1 MSLLA
6 VIPEPGGPRQA
17 CKRWSRYSCSPA
29 IAILLAAMLNILGMR
44 TSSWVS
50 PELAAHI
57 DDNAHIDYHSQGGV
71 ALAGSWSIDDDN
83 DNDGS
88 DDDDA
93 MPRSELPFSLP
104 PLSAVAHCTAALAS
118 RYQSLVFEPSTPPPR
133 A

>member
-6 VIPEPGGPRQA
+6 VIPEQRGPRQA

-29 IAILLAAMLNILGMR
+29 IAILLVVSLNILGMR
-44 TSSWVS
+44 TSSWMS

-57 DDNAHIDYHSQGGV
+57 DDNAHIDDHPQGGV

-88 DDDDA
+88 DDDDT
-93 MPRSELPFSLP
+93 MSRSELPFSLP
-104 PLSAVAHCTAALAS
+104 PLSAVARCTAALAS
-118 RYQSLVFEPSTPPPR
+118 RYQSFVSEPSPPPPR